1 MGLFGDKSFKDQL
14 LEIEWEKDNGIWN
27 RRKRNFGCGAI
38 GVVALFIAI
47 AIIVVTTQNHD
58 TNLSWGKVKPG
69 DELYVDDL
77 FITDTA
83 KQVSFR
89 FQKLIR
95 PITPADID
103 TMKISLA
110 DKRKMAAQLDTSLK
124 KAIMIEFGG
133 TCVPR
138 DSMFKYNDASVAVFV
153 SKDSTIAMSD
163 GGSEEKW
170 YVVKPNTK
178 LAAPDYTS
186 EIPKGYIPAN
196 NLYYVRPYD
205 IRLEAPAALTKY
217 KAANPAVSLKG
228 EPDSAIK
235 LIEKLVVAKKS
246 AKRKTHK
253 TKV

>member
-1 MGLFGDKSFKDQL
+1 MGLFGDKSLKDPL
-14 LEIEWEKDNGIWN
+14 VEIEWEKDNGIWDL
-27 RRKRNFGCGAI
+27 RKRSYGCGAI
-38 GVVALFIAI
+38 GVAALFIAI
-47 AIIVVTTQNHD
+47 AVIVITTQNHD

-69 DELYVDDL
+69 DALYVDDL

-95 PITPADID
+95 PITTADID

-138 DSMFKYNDASVAVFV
+138 DSMFKYNDASVALFV
-153 SKDSTIAMSD
+153 SKDNTIAMSD

-178 LAAPDYTS
+178 LIAPYYTS
-186 EIPKGYIPAN
+186 KIPRGYISAN
-196 NLYYVRPYD
+196 DLYYLRPYD
-205 IRLEAPAALTKY
+205 IRLEAPTALTKY
-217 KAANPAVSLKG
+217 KTANPIVSPKA

-235 LIEKLVVAKKS
+235 LSENLL
-246 AKRKTHK
+246 
-253 TKV
+253 